1 MNSMKELI
9 DTVVNEVAD
18 LKILI
23 MNGEQIDLEGRQNR
37 DCYPV
42 GYVRHTDNEM
52 HLGNDIWLPVHLYDT
67 AVVSCKTASKFVKY
81 MAIAIFGIRTLKDSS
96 ISGKVSNRNIK
107 SKPNEIPRP
116 PLDSKKIGAIK
127 KILRFWM
134 LSINKTEEECDLQE
148 IRVSKYI
155 ASKIYDLR
163 IDQTE
168 KKQHKKRSHKGKGPL
183 NSSLPKQGISAH
195 NEPPETPEAAHERQE
210 EAGGFQ
216 YDDEELH
223 KADSDI
229 SQHLD
234 TSEEEEAKKSNSSF
248 EDFPM

>member
-1 MNSMKELI
+1 
-9 DTVVNEVAD
+9 
-18 LKILI
+18 
-23 MNGEQIDLEGRQNR
+23 
-37 DCYPV
+37 
-42 GYVRHTDNEM
+42 
-52 HLGNDIWLPVHLYDT
+52 
-67 AVVSCKTASKFVKY
+67 
-81 MAIAIFGIRTLKDSS
+81 
-96 ISGKVSNRNIK
+96 
-107 SKPNEIPRP
+107 
-116 PLDSKKIGAIK
+116 
-127 KILRFWM
+127 M

-168 KKQHKKRSHKGKGPL
+168 KKQHQKRSHKGKGPL

-195 NEPPETPEAAHERQE
+195 DEQPEIPEAAHERQE

-229 SQHLD
+229 SQHSD
-234 TSEEEEAKKSNSSF
+234 TSEEEEAKESNSSF
-248 EDFPM
+248 ED